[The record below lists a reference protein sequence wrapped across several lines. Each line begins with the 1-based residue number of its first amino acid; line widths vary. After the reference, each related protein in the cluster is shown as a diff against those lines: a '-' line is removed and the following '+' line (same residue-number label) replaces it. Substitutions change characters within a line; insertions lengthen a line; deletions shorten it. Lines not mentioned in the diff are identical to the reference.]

1 MRPEIYDST
10 SFKAKAWRK
19 IIERTTVSSQIWEMF
34 DAVSYYID
42 WVCVLFQPTAVLA
55 VGKCIR
61 WLFVASEQEVKKK
74 QVLLSRCV

>member
-1 MRPEIYDST
+1 
-10 SFKAKAWRK
+10 
-19 IIERTTVSSQIWEMF
+19 MF

-61 WLFVASEQEVKKK
+61 WLFVAIEQEVKKK
-74 QVLLSRCV
+74 QVLLSRCVWTHQLKSKSVAPEATAEN